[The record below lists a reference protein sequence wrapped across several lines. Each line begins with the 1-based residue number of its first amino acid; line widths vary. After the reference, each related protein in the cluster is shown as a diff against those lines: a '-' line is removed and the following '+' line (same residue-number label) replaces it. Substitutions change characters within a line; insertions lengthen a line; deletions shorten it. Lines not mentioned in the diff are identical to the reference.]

1 MAVRFYFDNDTH
13 GAVVK
18 GLRRRGVD
26 VLTCHEDGHRS
37 GTDSFLLSRAAL
49 LDRVFYTHDDDHLRD
64 AAERLG
70 RGDRFA
76 GIVFVHQRQLSIGE
90 QIDEL
95 ELIAKATDP
104 SDHRDRVTFLSVG

>member
-37 GTDSFLLSRAAL
+37 GDDPFLLSRAAL
-49 LDRVFYTHDDDHLRD
+49 LERVFYTHDDDHLRD
-64 AAERLG
+64 AMGRLERG
-70 RGDRFA
+70 ESFA
-76 GIVFVHQRQLSIGE
+76 GIVFVHQRQLSIGQQVE
-90 QIDEL
+90 KL
-95 ELIAKATDP
+95 ELIAKATDLA
-104 SDHRDRVTFLSVG
+104 DHRNSMTFL